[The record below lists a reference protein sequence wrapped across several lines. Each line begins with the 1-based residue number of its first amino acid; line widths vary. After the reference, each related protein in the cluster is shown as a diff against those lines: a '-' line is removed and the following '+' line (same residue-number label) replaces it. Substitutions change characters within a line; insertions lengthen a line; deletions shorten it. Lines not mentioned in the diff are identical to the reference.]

1 MIKRKKVRPGEQ
13 FHFHNGATAE
23 TKAQLV
29 AQLKKMT
36 PEEFKVYVNDQ
47 KNDFYN
53 WMNSCLDSEI
63 AKKIKNVK
71 DKDQM
76 VKILK

>member
-1 MIKRKKVRPGEQ
+1 MVKKKKVRPGEQ

-53 WMNSCLDSEI
+53 WMNSCLDSEL
-63 AKKIKNVK
+63 AKKIKTVK
-71 DKDQM
+71 DKARM
-76 VKILK
+76 VEILK